1 MQRILELFA
10 VHLSFLNVAGLLKR
24 TVFVKQMIL
33 LLNILTCK
41 THILHNVMTSVNLKC
56 DYSDQHQQS
65 LVEVNSLALS
75 LLSTFPYNLKLLDV
89 FFLLD
94 ELGAKKSLSSSFLQC
109 SENNVKSTLENH
121 PVLNIEKITFF
132 PRAVYKIIPQTL
144 LHW

>member
-10 VHLSFLNVAGLLKR
+10 VHLSFLNVVGLLKR

-41 THILHNVMTSVNLKC
+41 THILHNVMISVNLKC
-56 DYSDQHQQS
+56 DYSDQDQQS

-75 LLSTFPYNLKLLDV
+75 LLSTFPYNLKLLYV

-94 ELGAKKSLSSSFLQC
+94 ELGAKNLYPAHFYSVQ
-109 SENNVKSTLENH
+109 
-121 PVLNIEKITFF
+121 KIM
-132 PRAVYKIIPQTL
+132 
-144 LHW
+144 